1 MKAGSEISLVAIL
14 KILPVNHLCSSCPQ
28 KDVVDLYIG
37 QLMVL
42 LYFLTNSEK

>member
-1 MKAGSEISLVAIL
+1 MNAGSEISLVVSL
-14 KILPVNHLCSSCPQ
+14 KILPVNHLCSSCPPQ

-42 LYFLTNSEK
+42 L